1 VDGLAGVVPQYR
13 LPLLFLVLVLALASA
28 TGGQLQA
35 QAAAPTTLYPG
46 WNLLL
51 YVGIALPTEQAL
63 NEAAPAVESVW
74 AFEAQTQTW
83 TVWSRELPDPFI
95 SLAQLEP
102 VGIYFVRALSGAQ
115 WTHPLVAP
123 PEPEPEPEPDPD
135 PAPTGTGAWQVV
147 FERTTVLFA
156 FDESLTIAESGAMT
170 VNRNGVESQATLDA
184 ANSSGLDALFETN
197 TFFLAWPTDTTSGCE
212 SCFRYTIT
220 VTAPGGQSTTLES
233 DGVGASG
240 ALLDAINRL
249 TAFLLSA

>member
-1 VDGLAGVVPQYR
+1 
-13 LPLLFLVLVLALASA
+13 LLLALASA
-28 TGGQLQA
+28 TGGQSPA
-35 QAAAPTTLYPG
+35 QAASPTTLYPG

-51 YVGIALPTEQAL
+51 YEGIALPTQQAL
-63 NEAAPAVESVW
+63 NDAAPVVESVW

-83 TVWSRELPDPFI
+83 TVWSRELPEPFI

-102 VGIYFVRALSGAQ
+102 GGIYFVRALSGAQ

-123 PEPEPEPEPDPD
+123 PQPEPEPEPAPDPDPD

-156 FDESLTIAESGAMT
+156 FDESLTIAQSGAMT
-170 VNRNGVESQATLDA
+170 VNRDGVESQSTLDA
-184 ANSSGLDALFETN
+184 TNMAGLDALFETN
-197 TFFLAWPTDTTSGCE
+197 TFFLAWPSDTTSGCV

-220 VTAPGGQSTTLES
+220 MTAPDGQSTTLES

-249 TAFLLSA
+249 TALLLSA